1 MVVYVDIILIE
12 NLIMNYAILYTTF
25 FIKKIKVSKI
35 RILISAIIGAIYTI
49 IIFVPKIGKFN
60 NIISKIL
67 LSCAMIR
74 VIHKERRLK
83 NFIELLLM
91 FYLTSFTIGGLTFA
105 ISFLKHGQIYSYN
118 NSLIIEFPVISS
130 IVALFIG
137 IFLIKNVFKNIKNL
151 IKKDDIFYQLEI
163 YIEKKKSSINAILDT
178 GNMLKDPITKTP
190 VIIVNKNSIKNIL
203 PQELLYNIE
212 TILGGDCLGK
222 LNNEKI
228 AKRITIIPYTSL
240 GNENGMI
247 LGVKPDKIKIEG
259 KVIRNVVIG
268 VYDKEL
274 SKRKKYDALFGL
286 DLLKGGV

>member
-49 IIFVPKIGKFN
+49 IILVPKIGKFN

-83 NFIELLLM
+83 KFIELLLM
-91 FYLTSFTIGGLTFA
+91 FYLTSFTIGGFAFA
-105 ISFLKHGQIYSYN
+105 ISFLKHGQIYNYN
-118 NSLIIEFPVISS
+118 NSLIIKFPVVSS

>member
-83 NFIELLLM
+83 KFIELLLM
-91 FYLTSFTIGGLTFA
+91 FYLTSFTIGGFAFA
-105 ISFLKHGQIYSYN
+105 ISFLKHGQIYNYN
-118 NSLIIEFPVISS
+118 NSLIIEFPVVSS

-259 KVIRNVVIG
+259 KVIKNVVIG

>member
-1 MVVYVDIILIE
+1 MVVYVDVIFIE

-25 FIKKIKVSKI
+25 YMKKIKVSKI
-35 RILISAIIGAIYTI
+35 RIFISSIIGAIYSI
-49 IIFVPKIGKFN
+49 IMFVPKIGKFN
-60 NIISKIL
+60 NIITKII
-67 LSCAMIR
+67 LSFIMLRI
-74 VIHKERRLK
+74 IHKEKKLK
-83 NFIELLLM
+83 KFIELVLM
-91 FYLTSFTIGGLTFA
+91 FYLISFTIGGLAFA
-105 ISFLKHGQIYSYN
+105 ISFLKNGQIHNYN

-130 IVALFIG
+130 VVALFIG
-137 IFLIKNVFKNIKNL
+137 ILLIKNVFKNIKNL
-151 IKKDDIFYQLEI
+151 IKKEDIFYQLEI

-178 GNMLKDPITKTP
+178 GNMLKDPITKAP

-203 PQELLYNIE
+203 PQELLYNME

-222 LNNEKI
+222 LNNKKI

-247 LGVKPDKIKIEG
+247 LGVKPDKIIIEG
-259 KVIRNVVIG
+259 KVIKNVVIG

>member
-1 MVVYVDIILIE
+1 MVVYVDIIFIE

-25 FIKKIKVSKI
+25 LVKRVKVSKI
-35 RILISAIIGAIYTI
+35 RILISSIIGAIYSI
-49 IIFVPKIGKFN
+49 IIFVPKIEKIN
-60 NIISKIL
+60 NIITKIIISL
-67 LSCAMIR
+67 LMIR
-74 VIHKERRLK
+74 IIHKEK
-83 NFIELLLM
+83 KIKEFIELVLM
-91 FYLTSFTIGGLTFA
+91 FYLISFTIGGLTFA
-105 ISFLKHGQIYSYN
+105 ISFLKKGQIHSYN

-130 IVALFIG
+130 IIGLFIG
-137 IFLIKNVFKNIKNL
+137 TFLIKNVFKNMKHL

-178 GNMLKDPITKTP
+178 GNMLKDPITKAP

-212 TILGGDCLGK
+212 TILGGDCLGT

-228 AKRITIIPYTSL
+228 AKRITIIPYKSL

-247 LGVKPDKIKIEG
+247 LGVKPDKIIIED
-259 KVIRNVVIG
+259 KVIKNVVIG

>member
-83 NFIELLLM
+83 KFIELLLM
-91 FYLTSFTIGGLTFA
+91 FYLTSFTIGGFAFA
-105 ISFLKHGQIYSYN
+105 ISFLKHGQIYNYN
-118 NSLIIEFPVISS
+118 NSLIIEFPVVSS

-178 GNMLKDPITKTP
+178 GNMLKDPITKAP

-259 KVIRNVVIG
+259 KVIKNVVIG

>member
-1 MVVYVDIILIE
+1 MVVYIDIIFIE

-83 NFIELLLM
+83 KFIELLLM
-91 FYLTSFTIGGLTFA
+91 FYLTSFTIGGLAFA

-118 NSLIIEFPVISS
+118 NSLIIEFPVFSS

-178 GNMLKDPITKTP
+178 GNMLKDPITKAP

-259 KVIRNVVIG
+259 KVIKNVVIG

>member
-1 MVVYVDIILIE
+1 MVVYVDVIFIE

-25 FIKKIKVSKI
+25 YMKKIKVSKI
-35 RILISAIIGAIYTI
+35 RIFISSIIGAIYAI
-49 IIFVPKIGKFN
+49 IIFVPKIGRIN
-60 NIISKIL
+60 NVITKII
-67 LSCAMIR
+67 LSFIMLRI
-74 VIHKERRLK
+74 IHKEKKLK
-83 NFIELLLM
+83 KFIELVLM
-91 FYLTSFTIGGLTFA
+91 FYLISFTIGGLAFA
-105 ISFLKHGQIYSYN
+105 ISFLKSGQIHNYN

-130 IVALFIG
+130 VVALFIG
-137 IFLIKNVFKNIKNL
+137 ILLIKNVFKNIKNL

-178 GNMLKDPITKTP
+178 GNMLKDPITKAP

-203 PQELLYNIE
+203 PQELLYNME

-247 LGVKPDKIKIEG
+247 LGVKPDKIIIEG
-259 KVIRNVVIG
+259 KVIKNVVIG

>member
-83 NFIELLLM
+83 KFIELLLM
-91 FYLTSFTIGGLTFA
+91 FYLTSFTIGGFAFA
-105 ISFLKHGQIYSYN
+105 ISFLKHGQIYNYN
-118 NSLIIEFPVISS
+118 NSLIIEFPVVSS

-190 VIIVNKNSIKNIL
+190 VVIVTKNSIKNIL

>member
-83 NFIELLLM
+83 KFIELLLM
-91 FYLTSFTIGGLTFA
+91 FYLTSFTIGGFAFA
-105 ISFLKHGQIYSYN
+105 ISFLKHGQIYNYN
-118 NSLIIEFPVISS
+118 NSLIIKFPVVSS

>member
-83 NFIELLLM
+83 KFIELLLM
-91 FYLTSFTIGGLTFA
+91 FYLTSFTIGGFAFA
-105 ISFLKHGQIYSYN
+105 ISFLKHGQIYNYN
-118 NSLIIEFPVISS
+118 NSLIIEFPVVSS

-163 YIEKKKSSINAILDT
+163 YIEKKKSSITAILDT
-178 GNMLKDPITKTP
+178 GNLIKDPITKTP
-190 VIIVNKNSIKNIL
+190 VVIVTKNSIKNIL

>member
-83 NFIELLLM
+83 KFIELLLM
-91 FYLTSFTIGGLTFA
+91 FYLTSFTIGGFAFA
-105 ISFLKHGQIYSYN
+105 ISFLKHGQIYNYN
-118 NSLIIEFPVISS
+118 NSLIIEFPVVSS